1 LILRQVLGQWR
12 VDPIVLLP
20 LAITAAAYLAGAH
33 RARRWPAWRSASF
46 LGGLVLL
53 GATQASGLH
62 RTGEELLSVHM
73 VEHLV
78 LITAVPA
85 LLVLGAPVSLALR
98 SLSGAPRR
106 ELARA
111 VRSRAAAALTR
122 PAPALLLF
130 CAVLLATHAPPF
142 YDAALRS
149 PALHALEHALYLW
162 AALLLWSAVLAAE
175 PLPRAASAL
184 GRILVLLLAMP
195 PMALLGVVLGS
206 VDHPLYSAYAASAA
220 RLGTTALADQQAA
233 GHVMWIGGTLALA
246 ATLVPAAWHGL
257 QAEERRA
264 RLREAYADRHARAG
278 GPS

>member
-1 LILRQVLGQWR
+1 VILREVLGQWR
-12 VDPIVLLP
+12 VEP
-20 LAITAAAYLAGAH
+20 LALVPLAATAAVYLAAAR

-46 LGGLVLL
+46 TGGLVLL
-53 GATQASGLH
+53 AAAQASGLH

-73 VEHLV
+73 VEHLL
-78 LITAVPA
+78 LITVVPA

-98 SLSGAPRR
+98 SLSGTPRR
-106 ELARA
+106 ELARV

-122 PAPALLLF
+122 PGPALVVF

-162 AALLLWSAVLAAE
+162 AALLLWSAALASE

-184 GRILVLLLAMP
+184 GRMLVLLLAMP
-195 PMALLGVVLGS
+195 PMALLGVVVAS
-206 VDHPLYSAYAASAA
+206 ADHPLYSAYAASAG
-220 RLGTTALADQQAA
+220 RFGTTALADQQAA

-246 ATLVPAAWHGL
+246 ATLLPAAWHGL

-264 RLREAYADRHARAG
+264 RLREAYADRHPRAG